1 MNYTIKVQKISK
13 LTMFFLIQ
21 KNLYICIVIK
31 GLRIMRHAK
40 RASFYKNM
48 TFKSKV
54 QEVLDA
60 ALAEREHLFLIDLS
74 INDANK
80 ISVILD
86 GDFGVNLQDCI
97 DVSRAVENN
106 LDREEQDFSLEVA
119 SVGVGSPLK
128 LIRQYKKNVG
138 RTLIVKTGTEIIEAE
153 LVEANDVF
161 IILSWKAREPKKVGK
176 GKETVQKELQLPYA
190 DIKEAIVTVTF

>member
-1 MNYTIKVQKISK
+1 M
-13 LTMFFLIQ
+13 
-21 KNLYICIVIK
+21 
-31 GLRIMRHAK
+31 
-40 RASFYKNM
+40 
-48 TFKSKV
+48 
-54 QEVLDA
+54 
-60 ALAEREHLFLIDLS
+60 LFRS
-74 INDANK
+74 
-80 ISVILD
+80 
-86 GDFGVNLQDCI
+86 GDNGVALQDCI
-97 DVSRAVENN
+97 DISRAIESN

-190 DIKEAIVTVTF
+190 DIKEAIVIISF